1 MRMAI
6 CDSGFVLRFLHAS
19 HAADIRA
26 LDCLFREAVVSDG
39 WPPSLAGLRGRV
51 FAGDGIFVAPVAS
64 F

>member
-1 MRMAI
+1 
-6 CDSGFVLRFLHAS
+6 L
-19 HAADIRA
+19 
-26 LDCLFREAVVSDG
+26 DG